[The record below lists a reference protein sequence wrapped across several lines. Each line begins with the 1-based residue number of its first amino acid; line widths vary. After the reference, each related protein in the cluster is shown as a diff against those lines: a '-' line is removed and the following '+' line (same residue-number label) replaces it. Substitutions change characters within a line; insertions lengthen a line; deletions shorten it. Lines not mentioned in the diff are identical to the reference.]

1 MMQGPEEKITQIDTD
16 FAKQQTATMIQ
27 QHRQVIFRRRR
38 LGLLFVIALL
48 IFGFVGF
55 QLVQDQQ
62 KVTKLEAIKEE
73 ALANQKVI
81 ADNVAD
87 LKTEVEQ
94 LQDEDY
100 VAKLARSKF
109 FYSED
114 GETIYPL
121 PGQTQNSEAQEQEV
135 QKALED
141 TLSSTT
147 TEK

>member
-27 QHRQVIFRRRR
+27 QHRQAIFRRRR

-55 QLVQDQQ
+55 QLFQDQQ
-62 KVTKLEAIKEE
+62 KVTKLESIKKE
-73 ALANQKVI
+73 ALADQKVI
-81 ADNVAD
+81 ADNVAE

-114 GETIYPL
+114 GETLYPL
-121 PGQTQNSEAQEQEV
+121 PGQTQNSESQDQEV